1 MAATQVQTVAREYTP
16 APALGEW
23 GIGAVLTLLLS
34 ALFMAAEPSAA
45 IGIASLFLLCGWIIW
60 AWRYPRW
67 ALACLFL
74 AWITIYNRATLPLF
88 QVEGGLN
95 RGGLSL
101 GDLLWVGFTLAWLA
115 QRNAF
120 KETLSFIID
129 KRYNPLLFL
138 VLTYIAISFSL
149 PFLGVW
155 IFGWSPSYAIPG
167 VRHLQW
173 SSFALFSIWLMRQY
187 GVLSTWRLMLTVLT
201 IASVLHAS
209 YALIQYLATFGTISI
224 EWLFLDKVVTERFE
238 STYFFYPRTTG
249 LLTNPNNLGLFGASV
264 LSILLASYLARAPIG
279 SVSALLMSLSAGWV
293 LATSASRTALVGVLI
308 TLGALSVIAVLQTT
322 LRSDGNSMHYR
333 VGCLIRLLLI
343 LSVATVFLWFLT
355 PEHSR
360 ERIILLIDVAIR
372 GASEDPNAIGRL
384 NAWERA
390 LRSYEEQFPL
400 GTWVPAGYALDTFVD
415 SYYVCLIVQGTPVYM
430 GLFICLLIAVL
441 SRAWE
446 AGLANDTS
454 VAGAGLALLGMTIL
468 VGIASTTLI
477 PLENAHV
484 IPLFWFLLGVGVGTI
499 GYRGERSA

>member
-1 MAATQVQTVAREYTP
+1 
-16 APALGEW
+16 
-23 GIGAVLTLLLS
+23 
-34 ALFMAAEPSAA
+34 
-45 IGIASLFLLCGWIIW
+45 
-60 AWRYPRW
+60 
-67 ALACLFL
+67 
-74 AWITIYNRATLPLF
+74 
-88 QVEGGLN
+88 
-95 RGGLSL
+95 
-101 GDLLWVGFTLAWLA
+101 
-115 QRNAF
+115 
-120 KETLSFIID
+120 
-129 KRYNPLLFL
+129 
-138 VLTYIAISFSL
+138 
-149 PFLGVW
+149 
-155 IFGWSPSYAIPG
+155 
-167 VRHLQW
+167 
-173 SSFALFSIWLMRQY
+173 
-187 GVLSTWRLMLTVLT
+187 MLTVLT

-238 STYFFYPRTTG
+238 STHFFYPRTTG
-249 LLTNPNNLGLFGASV
+249 LLTNPNHLGLFGASV

-477 PLENAHV
+477 PLEKAHV
-484 IPLFWFLLGVGVGTI
+484 TALFWFLLGVGVGTI